1 MNEAIPTDT
10 KICPACAK
18 TIKAEA
24 RLCRFCGARF
34 EVAVKGYCMNC
45 HTEMVPDAN
54 DKCPRCGNDIVDRHV
69 ASALISGSAAASQ
82 IQASAAPPP
91 STAPAYYSQPAASA
105 ATANPIYAAPMI
117 PLGPKPHMSLWQLYF
132 SPKGRIGRL
141 TFFLKGVLILFGV
154 YFLLGLIPG
163 LISGLASDPANLE
176 QINDITYSIIGLSTI
191 PFLWIW
197 LMLAVKRLHDMNR
210 SGWNILVVLIPLV
223 GQLIYLG
230 LLIACFFVKGTGP
243 NQYGEQGA

>member
-45 HTEMVPDAN
+45 HAEMVPDAN

-69 ASALISGSAAASQ
+69 ASTLISGPAAATVPP
-82 IQASAAPPP
+82 AAPPP
-91 STAPAYYSQPAASA
+91 STAPAFYGQSAASA
-105 ATANPIYAAPMI
+105 ATANPIYAAPVTPI
-117 PLGPKPHMSLWQLYF
+117 GPKPHMPLWQLYF

-141 TFFLKGVLILFGV
+141 TFFLKGILVLFGV
-154 YFLLGLIPG
+154 YFLLGVIMGIL
-163 LISGLASDPANLE
+163 SGLASTPAE
-176 QINDITYSIIGLSTI
+176 VAEMNDATNSIIGLTMI
-191 PFLWIW
+191 PCFWIW
-197 LMLAVKRLHDMNR
+197 LMLIVKRFHDLDR
-210 SGWNILVVLIPLV
+210 SGWKILMWLIPLV
-223 GQLIYLG
+223 GQFIYLG
-230 LLIACFFVKGTGP
+230 NIIECFFMKGTGP
-243 NQYGEQGA
+243 NKHGAQGA